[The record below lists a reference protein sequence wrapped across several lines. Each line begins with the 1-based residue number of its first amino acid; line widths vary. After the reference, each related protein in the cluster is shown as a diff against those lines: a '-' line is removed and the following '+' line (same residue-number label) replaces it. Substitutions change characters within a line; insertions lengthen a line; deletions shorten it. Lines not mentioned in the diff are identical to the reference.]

1 MKTTSINTKRLLL
14 LQSLGILH
22 CVEEYFF
29 GFSIWATTHFG
40 TTTQTW
46 YLLSHLFLAII
57 LAVIAIYVFRGYKVG
72 IYWAWVVQTLLVTN
86 GLFHIFTT
94 ILWREYSPGI
104 ISQLVVIP
112 ITYLFVKTI
121 RKANILSA
129 NEMVTASLLG
139 TVISVLILLTLI
151 IDVPV

>member
-72 IYWAWVVQTLLVTN
+72 IYWAWGVQTLIFTN
-86 GLFHIFTT
+86 GLFHILTT
-94 ILWREYSPGI
+94 IIWREYSPGVI
-104 ISQLVVIP
+104 TQVIVIP
-112 ITYLFVKTI
+112 VTYLFVRAI
-121 RKANILSA
+121 RRANALSP
-129 NEMVTASLLG
+129 NEMVSATLSG
-139 TVISVLILLTLI
+139 TVISILILLTLYI
-151 IDVPV
+151 NIPV